1 MKKLFILPLAA
12 TVAFA
17 SCTKEE
23 ETPTPQEET
32 LNVPSTYAFER
43 NGATS
48 VDYSGQTE
56 RLDMMAE
63 MMTYVKSG
71 NSLGT
76 VLDGN
81 KVQDMYANANNPFS
95 TAFGKQLKDKT
106 NPNTVS
112 FYEGLFAEAAT
123 ASQNASNATPGTAGV
138 LNEEYPNAGT
148 SASAGYL
155 VNENGLEYAQ
165 VIEKGLMGDVFYY
178 QASEVYLSKERMNDD
193 WLNNDGVA
201 EGKNYTN
208 MEHYFDEA
216 FGYFGVTPEFTDG
229 RYWGKYCSSRNG
241 DADEFG
247 MANVNSQMSEA
258 FRTARAAIVAKD
270 LDARN
275 TAIKTILNTWE
286 AVAGNTAA
294 NYLSEA
300 IADVDANEMH
310 KKAHHLSE
318 AVGFMLALQTRG
330 SVSNGKYGRISDQTA
345 VNEAL
350 AIVGV
355 NTNFYTITKEDIAAA
370 QAKLVAAFPGGEVQ

>member
-1 MKKLFILPLAA
+1 MKNLFILPLAA
-12 TVAFA
+12 VVAFS
-17 SCTKEE
+17 SCSKDED
-23 ETPTPQEET
+23 PTPQPNT
-32 LNVPSTYAFER
+32 LSVPSTYSFER
-43 NGATS
+43 EGVTS
-48 VDYSGQTE
+48 VSYSGQTE

-63 MMTYVKSG
+63 MMSYIKSG

-76 VLDGN
+76 TLDATTIQN
-81 KVQDMYANANNPFS
+81 MYANENNPFS
-95 TAFGKQLKDKT
+95 TTYGKQLKSKT
-106 NPNTVS
+106 NPTTVS
-112 FYEGLFAEAAT
+112 FYEELFNEAAV
-123 ASQNASNATPGTAGV
+123 ASLNTTNATPGTAGI
-138 LNEEYPNAGT
+138 LNEEYPSAGT

-193 WLNNDGVA
+193 WLGNDEIA

-216 FGYFGVTPEFTDG
+216 FGYFGVSPEFTEG
-229 RYWGKYCSSRNG
+229 RYWGKYCNSRNN
-241 DADEFG
+241 DADAFG
-247 MANVNSQMSEA
+247 IADVNNTLYEA

-270 LDARN
+270 LEARN
-275 TAIKTILNTWE
+275 NAIKAILNTWE

-300 IADVDANEMH
+300 IEDIEANQMH

-330 SVSNGKYGRISDQTA
+330 TISTAKYDRISSKTTID
-345 VNEAL
+345 EAL
-350 AIVGV
+350 AIVGL
-355 NTNFYTITKEDIAAA
+355 NTNFYTITKAELEAA
-370 QAKLVAAFPGGEVQ
+370 QAKIIDAFAGGEVN